1 MIAPGPM
8 AGAERVVLGG
18 LEALA
23 AHGAAVRLVCLA
35 ESRVPGVVRD
45 FLSAARARDLAV
57 DVVEVRGRLDPGAV
71 HRLRRAL
78 RAHPDA
84 VLHTHGYKALVY
96 AKLAAPRRRPHVCTQ
111 HGQTAHD
118 SKVRLYETV
127 ASQLYRTIDRV
138 VAVSPAGR
146 DALVAEGVPAERVVV
161 VRNFLD
167 LALPAAPPR
176 QLNGQPARVLA
187 LGRLAPEKALDRL
200 IDAAAAAAAPLELV
214 LTGDGPERVAL
225 ENRARDR
232 GVAARVYFPGFVHDV
247 AHQLEAAHV
256 FALPSLREG
265 LPMALIEATCAGLP
279 VVASRVGG
287 VPELVRD
294 GETGRLVAPGDVGA
308 LRSALD
314 EVVRGYDRF
323 AAAAR
328 RHAATL
334 RAEYGVRRWADETL
348 ALYAAVRG
356 DA

>member
-1 MIAPGPM
+1 M

-23 AHGAAVRLVCLA
+23 AAGADVRLVCLA
-35 ESRVPGVVRD
+35 EARVPGVVRD
-45 FLSAARARDLAV
+45 FVGAARARDLPL
-57 DVVEVRGRLDPGAV
+57 DVVEVRGRLDVRAV
-71 HRLRRAL
+71 RSLRRAL
-78 RAHPDA
+78 RARPDA

-96 AKLAAPRRRPHVCTQ
+96 ARLASPLRRPHVSTQ

-118 SKVRLYETV
+118 SKVRLYERV
-127 ASQLYRTIDRV
+127 AGQLYRTVDRM

-146 DALVAEGVPAERVVV
+146 DALIADGVPADRVVV

-167 LALPAAPPR
+167 LALPTAPLR

-200 IDAAAAAAAPLELV
+200 IDAAAAAAAPCELV

-225 ENRARDR
+225 EKRARDR
-232 GVAARVYFPGFVHDV
+232 GVAARVHFPGFVHDV

-265 LPMALIEATCAGLP
+265 LPMALIEASCAGLP

-287 VPELVRD
+287 VPDLVRD

-308 LRSALD
+308 LRAALD
-314 EVVRGYDRF
+314 EVLGHYDRF
-323 AAAAR
+323 AEAAR
-328 RHAATL
+328 AHAVTL
-334 RAEYGVRRWADETL
+334 RAEFGVRRWADETL
-348 ALYAAVRG
+348 RLYAAVRG
-356 DA
+356 AA

>member
-1 MIAPGPM
+1 M

-23 AHGAAVRLVCLA
+23 TAGAETHLVCLA
-35 ESRVPGVVRD
+35 EARVPGVARD
-45 FLSAARARDLAV
+45 FVAAARARGLSI
-57 DVVEVRGRLDPGAV
+57 DVIAVRGRLDLGAV
-71 HRLRRAL
+71 RRLRGAL
-78 RAHPDA
+78 RARPDA

-96 AKLAAPRRRPHVCTQ
+96 AKLAAPRRRPHVSTQ
-111 HGQTAHD
+111 HGLTAHD
-118 SKVRLYETV
+118 SKVRLYERV
-127 ASQLYRTIDRV
+127 ADQLYRTVDRV

-146 DALVAEGVPAERVVV
+146 DALLAEGLPAGQVVV

-167 LALPAAPPR
+167 LALPEAPAR

-200 IDAAAAAAAPLELV
+200 IDAAAGATAPCELV

-225 ENRARDR
+225 EKRARDR
-232 GVAARVYFPGFVHDV
+232 SVAARVHFPGFVDDV
-247 AHQLEAAHV
+247 AVQLEAAHV

-265 LPMALIEATCAGLP
+265 LPMALIEASCAGLP
-279 VVASRVGG
+279 VIASRVGG

-294 GETGRLVAPGDVGA
+294 GETGRLVPPDDVEA
-308 LRSALD
+308 LRAALD
-314 EVVRGYDRF
+314 EVLSSYDRF

-328 RHAATL
+328 AHAATL

-348 ALYAAVRG
+348 ALYAAVRE